1 MEYRVIGEDARL
13 DEKVILHE
21 AWTQEE
27 AVSWAKRYTSKEN
40 MGGWQCVYVCA
51 MYQTD
56 VDWEGEPVL
65 AEHILW
71 SCYSEPME
79 HAVKSMNWSDNAM
92 EEF

>member
-1 MEYRVIGEDARL
+1 MEYRVIGEDVRL

-40 MGGWQCVYVCA
+40 MGGWQCVYVCTL
-51 MYQTD
+51 YQTD
-56 VDWEGEPVL
+56 VDWDGEPVL

-71 SCYSEPME
+71 SCYSEPMD
-79 HAVKSMNWSDNAM
+79 WSDNAM